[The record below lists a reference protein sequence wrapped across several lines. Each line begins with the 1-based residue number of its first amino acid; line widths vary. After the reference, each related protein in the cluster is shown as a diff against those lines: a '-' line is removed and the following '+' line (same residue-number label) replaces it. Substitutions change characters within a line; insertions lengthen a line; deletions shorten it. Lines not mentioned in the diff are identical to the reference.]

1 MFECF
6 GVETNI
12 TESTFYENDS
22 FYAYIKIV
30 DNWLERATADYEELN
45 MSMLQRPVCEDDNV
59 SIEPKCTC
67 KDTGDTVTQHGNKNS
82 TSNSQMQ
89 TMQQTI
95 SSQQISSAC
104 TSQPSDPVSGC
115 ADVLQSCARQH
126 GLSIHDVDRDGD
138 CLSVH

>member
-22 FYAYIKIV
+22 FYVDIEIV
-30 DNWLERATADYEELN
+30 DNWLERATADYEELI

-67 KDTGDTVTQHGNKNS
+67 KDTGGTIAQHGNKNS

-89 TMQQTI
+89 TMQQI
-95 SSQQISSAC
+95 SSSQQISSAC
-104 TSQPSDPVSGC
+104 QQYSNLI
-115 ADVLQSCARQH
+115 VLNHHCKTCWLAQKS
-126 GLSIHDVDRDGD
+126 SIFFRFII
-138 CLSVH
+138 